1 MGVVKLDRLINVLGG
16 YGARLVCAPRS
27 RSTELGSVALHDP
40 AEQPPSADDVLL
52 AVGVDEHRA
61 AEVLAETAAVV
72 VVFRLEVL
80 GEQALAAAR
89 ARQIAVVLVD
99 PAVSW
104 GQLAGV
110 VYGLVLEGRE
120 TEAGRGPTDLFA
132 LADALADSV
141 GGPVTIEDH
150 RSAVLAY
157 SRRQESAD
165 RARLETILGRR
176 VPEEVRAELEERGV
190 FRHLA
195 ASDRPLFVEPSATG
209 YFQGRAVVAVRAGR
223 ALLGS
228 IWVETPRP
236 LDPVREAALVQASRT
251 AAAHLLRSRA
261 SADLERQ
268 VESDLVIGLVEG
280 HADASTALSRLGFRG
295 EAFRVVA
302 VQLHDP
308 GEHDSTALL
317 AFEVATV
324 GFGWSRP
331 GRSALFANT
340 VYTILP
346 HEDGAPARE
355 WVRALAE
362 EMPRSVAVLA
372 GIGGPAGPDEL
383 VASRREADE
392 SLAVHAASA
401 RGSSVVVYDDSWHEI
416 LLRRLQRVAASG
428 RAPDRG
434 PVADLRRYDQEHGT
448 RLIATL
454 RAWLEVQG
462 DLGAAATR
470 LQIHPN
476 TVRNRMRKMTQV
488 AALRLDDP
496 DTRLALVIALAADQQ
511 E

>member
-1 MGVVKLDRLINVLGG
+1 MVKLDRLINVLGG

-27 RSTELGSVALHDP
+27 RSTALGSVALHDP
-40 AEQPPSADDVLL
+40 AERAPSGDDVLL
-52 AVGVDEHRA
+52 AVGIDERGAVD
-61 AEVLAETAAVV
+61 VLSRTAAVV
-72 VVFRLEVL
+72 VVFRLDAL
-80 GEQALAAAR
+80 GEEALAAAR

-120 TEAGRGPTDLFA
+120 TESGRGPTDLFA

-150 RSAVLAY
+150 SSAVLAY
-157 SRRQESAD
+157 SRRQEGAD

-176 VPEEVRAELEERGV
+176 VPEHVRAELDERGV

-195 ASDRPLFVEPSATG
+195 ASDVPLFVVPSDTG
-209 YFQGRAVVAVRAGR
+209 CFQGRAVVAVRAGK

-236 LDPVREAALVQASRT
+236 LDSAREAALVQASRT

-280 HADASTALSRLGFRG
+280 HADASTALSRLGFRAD
-295 EAFRVVA
+295 AFRVVA
-302 VQLHDP
+302 VQAHNP
-308 GEHDSTALL
+308 GERDSAALL
-317 AFEVATV
+317 AFEMATV

-346 HEDGAPARE
+346 HEDVGPARE

-362 EMPRSVAVLA
+362 EMPRGVAVLA

-401 RGSSVVVYDDSWHEI
+401 QRTSVVAYDDSWHEI

-434 PVADLRRYDQEHGT
+434 PVADLRRHDQQHGT

-462 DLGAAATR
+462 DLGAAAAR
-470 LQIHPN
+470 LEIHPN
-476 TVRNRMRKMTQV
+476 TVRNRMRKLAQV
-488 AALRLDDP
+488 ASLRLDDP
-496 DTRLALVIALAADQQ
+496 DTRLALIIALAADRH